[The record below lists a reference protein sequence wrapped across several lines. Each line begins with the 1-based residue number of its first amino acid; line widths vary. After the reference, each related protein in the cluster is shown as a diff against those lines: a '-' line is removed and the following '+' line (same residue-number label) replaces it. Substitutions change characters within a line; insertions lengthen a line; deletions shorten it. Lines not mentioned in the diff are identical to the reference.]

1 MRKITYSVVIG
12 RNGKPDRHG
21 HYLVHIEAYQ
31 CGRRVFFST
40 HIHLPRECF
49 AGGLVVNHPLADK
62 YNACLYKFRNEIEAL
77 ELDMIAAGKRCTLA
91 ILKAAVDNKSTEATS
106 LSSFTETVINSSG
119 RCEHTRS
126 IYRTT
131 MKVVEAFQ
139 PGATLQ
145 DIDYDFLIRFQNAQI
160 SRGMAHNTIV
170 CRLRNIRAIINEA
183 VKRRLLNADENPFLQ
198 FRIPSMTPRRGFLDY
213 KDLRRLELKKLRGRE
228 AHVRDAFLFA
238 CYTGLRFSDL
248 RTLRTEHLKDGW
260 IVKTM
265 VKTGD
270 VVQIPYKTIFRGKAA
285 EILERYTSAESLA
298 RFGSNS
304 DANRT
309 LRRVAEKAELTHHCT
324 FHLAR
329 HTCGTLLLR
338 EGVPVTTV
346 QMILGH
352 RKLETTKG
360 YAEVDDITI
369 RNDVR
374 RAFR

>member
-1 MRKITYSVVIG
+1 MSRIYNIFIIMTQKITYSVVIG

-21 HYLVHIEAYQ
+21 QYLVHIEAYQ

-106 LSSFTETVINSSG
+106 LSCFTETVINSSG

-160 SRGMAHNTIV
+160 SRGMA
-170 CRLRNIRAIINEA
+170 RA
-183 VKRRLLNADENPFLQ
+183 VK
-198 FRIPSMTPRRGFLDY
+198 PSASSGYSSGLWKGKGVTGLSISISA
-213 KDLRRLELKKLRGRE
+213 E
-228 AHVRDAFLFA
+228 
-238 CYTGLRFSDL
+238 GLRFYGE
-248 RTLRTEHLKDGW
+248 TENGFNEIGSKWGEGQSVEVKCFEREGDASPYVQGKFVIARLEESSPAQDDATYSISLENDGEP
-260 IVKTM
+260 
-265 VKTGD
+265 D
-270 VVQIPYKTIFRGKAA
+270 VYPGKA
-285 EILERYTSAESLA
+285 
-298 RFGSNS
+298 S
-304 DANRT
+304 D
-309 LRRVAEKAELTHHCT
+309 
-324 FHLAR
+324 
-329 HTCGTLLLR
+329 
-338 EGVPVTTV
+338 
-346 QMILGH
+346 
-352 RKLETTKG
+352 
-360 YAEVDDITI
+360 
-369 RNDVR
+369 
-374 RAFR
+374 